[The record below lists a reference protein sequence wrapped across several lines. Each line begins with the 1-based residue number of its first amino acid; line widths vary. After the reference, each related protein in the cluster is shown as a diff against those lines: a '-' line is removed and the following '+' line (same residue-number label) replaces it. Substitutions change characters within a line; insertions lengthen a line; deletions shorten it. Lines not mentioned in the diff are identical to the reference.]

1 MISVVPLRLLAVY
14 TDKPSALIDELQLIP
29 ADSVSANFA
38 IAVPQDMDILVE
50 PIAPIPIVLAD
61 LLTLPGR
68 SDADAEAE
76 QLLDA
81 LAKTDEAWE
90 A

>member
-1 MISVVPLRLLAVY
+1 MMLRRMPKCGWQNGVGGRVHWARQNRFV
-14 TDKPSALIDELQLIP
+14 
-29 ADSVSANFA
+29 
-38 IAVPQDMDILVE
+38 M
-50 PIAPIPIVLAD
+50 IAPIPIVLAD

-68 SDADAEAE
+68 SNAEAE